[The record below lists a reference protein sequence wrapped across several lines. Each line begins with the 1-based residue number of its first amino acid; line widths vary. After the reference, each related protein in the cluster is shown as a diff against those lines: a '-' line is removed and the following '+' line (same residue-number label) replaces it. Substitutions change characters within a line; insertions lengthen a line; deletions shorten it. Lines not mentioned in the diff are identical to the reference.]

1 MIEKGE
7 IRIWKDTMSWRN
19 NPDCGKAVLVLD
31 ILEQQTA
38 ASGLLTWARVTF
50 LQDGK
55 VFTQEKG
62 SFERLTYSLS
72 RPENSTG

>member
-1 MIEKGE
+1 MVEKGE
-7 IRIWKDTMSWRN
+7 VRVWKDTPSWRN
-19 NPDCGKAVLVLD
+19 NPDCGKILLVLD
-31 ILEQQTA
+31 VEEQQTPQ
-38 ASGLLTWARVTF
+38 SGLLTWVTF

-62 SFERLTYSLS
+62 SFERLTYSLN

>member
-7 IRIWKDTMSWRN
+7 IRVWKDTSSWRN
-19 NPDCGKAVLVLD
+19 NPDCGKAVLILD
-31 ILEQQTA
+31 VEEQQTLQ
-38 ASGLLTWARVTF
+38 SGLLTWVTF

-62 SFERLTYSLS
+62 SFERLTYSLN